1 MNHEKEIDRLGV
13 EYSAGIEDFKEYV
26 TRLISMEPEEIAHI
40 FYNDTARAVD
50 DSDPEL
56 YWKVLTEF
64 SARGIVDTLDSYD
77 MKKEHKVI
85 AITKL
90 LKPGNA
96 LYFHDGGRVYP
107 ILVLSWNNPYFG
119 RSFPDRVLITF
130 YDIISE
136 TIRSDVA
143 VNLDDIHEVDFAY
156 DNIDNLVE
164 AFMTALKKQTK
175 DYFEWKDREERI
187 KHEEDTSWKHYVQLT
202 NPGDKVEDLGILTW
216 KEARS
221 LDKSIDQS
229 KSCLYTFQMGD
240 QDRFRAFR
248 ITPKKYVSD
257 EETPKKRC
265 GRYKWEDIRTQART
279 MGWIPEDEDDD

>member
-13 EYSAGIEDFKEYV
+13 EYSAGIEDFKKYV
-26 TRLISMEPEEIAHI
+26 VRLINMEPEEIIHV
-40 FYNDTARAVD
+40 FYNDR
-50 DSDPEL
+50 DSDSIGSISEIC
-56 YWKVLTEF
+56 WNVLADF

-77 MKKEHKVI
+77 IEQEIKGMENRIIEV
-85 AITKL
+85 TKL

-107 ILVLSWNNPYFG
+107 ILVLSWTNPYFG

-136 TIRSDVA
+136 MIRSDV
-143 VNLDDIHEVDFAY
+143 VVDLENISEVDFAY

-164 AFMTALKKQTK
+164 VFMTALKKQTK

-187 KHEEDTSWKHYVQLT
+187 KHEEDTSGKHCVRLS

-216 KEARS
+216 KEVRS

-229 KSCLYTFQMGD
+229 KSYLDTFQIGD
-240 QDRFRAFR
+240 QDKFRVFH
-248 ITPKKYVSD
+248 I
-257 EETPKKRC
+257 TPKKRC
-265 GRYKWEDIRTQART
+265 GRYKWEDIRTQVRT

>member
-13 EYSAGIEDFKEYV
+13 EYSAGIEDFKKYV
-26 TRLISMEPEEIAHI
+26 VRLFNM
-40 FYNDTARAVD
+40 
-50 DSDPEL
+50 DPDEL
-56 YWKVLTEF
+56 YDLFISKEMDREGYLEQYPENVAEVIIDSF
-64 SARGIVDTLDSYD
+64 SARCIIDTLDSYD
-77 MKKEHKVI
+77 IEKEKKAMENRIIEV
-85 AITKL
+85 TKL

-107 ILVLSWNNPYFG
+107 ILVLSWDNPYFG

-164 AFMTALKKQTK
+164 VFMTALKKQTK

-187 KHEEDTSWKHYVQLT
+187 KHD
-202 NPGDKVEDLGILTW
+202 G
-216 KEARS
+216 EAP
-221 LDKSIDQS
+221 
-229 KSCLYTFQMGD
+229 
-240 QDRFRAFR
+240 A
-248 ITPKKYVSD
+248 
-257 EETPKKRC
+257 KRR
-265 GRYKWEDIRTQART
+265 GRYKWEDISTQARM
-279 MGWIPEDEDDD
+279 MGWIPEEEDDD